1 MNIKIN
7 HYFIYNCRLNW
18 KVALYLTERK
28 MAFKALL
35 IHLAFWSFIS
45 WAHFSPVFSLFTVSL
60 LLQEN
65 SDNFLTANA
74 HWFCG
79 SPLHKICYRICF
91 SGMVPAELNVCSSIL
106 IQCINAIWRV
116 LIFKTTQCSADT
128 INLHNHM
135 DHERTTANKPSWT
148 LPTLPNSARTLL
160 LLQVMWFDK
169 KVFSWDN
176 LMCSVR
182 LKHYYTHMLIPPTT
196 DDFLLE

>member
-1 MNIKIN
+1 
-7 HYFIYNCRLNW
+7 
-18 KVALYLTERK
+18 
-28 MAFKALL
+28 MAFKALV
-35 IHLAFWSFIS
+35 IHLAFWT
-45 WAHFSPVFSLFTVSL
+45 HQLNTLFTCIFIIHSKSTFTREFWQL
-60 LLQEN
+60 
-65 SDNFLTANA
+65 LTANA

-79 SPLHKICYRICF
+79 SPLHKICYRIWF

-116 LIFKTTQCSADT
+116 LIFKITRCSADA
-128 INLHNHM
+128 INLDNHM

-169 KVFSWDN
+169 KVFSWDT
-176 LMCSVR
+176 LICSVR